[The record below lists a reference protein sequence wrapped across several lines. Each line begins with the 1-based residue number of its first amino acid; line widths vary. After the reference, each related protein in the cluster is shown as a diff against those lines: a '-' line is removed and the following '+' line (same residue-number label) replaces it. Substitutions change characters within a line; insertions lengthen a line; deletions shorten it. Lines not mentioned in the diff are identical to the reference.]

1 MVSRALD
8 SSWRAL
14 SFTAFV
20 MRQIMDNPLE
30 DETASSRLKQVGL
43 MSVLYCMHVGNQP
56 LTLAAITA
64 ETGLTRGGVYETIA
78 YLVKRRLLDEVEVRN
93 TLGRGKARRFSI
105 PETIFEQIRQFERS
119 PRKEK

>member
-1 MVSRALD
+1 MDSRALD

-20 MRQIMDNPLE
+20 MREIMDNPLE
-30 DETASSRLKQVGL
+30 DETASARLKQVGL
-43 MSVLYCMHVGNQP
+43 MSVLYCMHVGNQQ

-78 YLVKRRLLDEVEVRN
+78 YLLKRSLLDETEVKN
-93 TLGRGKARRFSI
+93 ALGRGKARRFSI
-105 PETIFEQIRQFERS
+105 PERIFERIRQFERS
-119 PRKEK
+119 PR

>member
-8 SSWRAL
+8 SNWRAL

-20 MRQIMDNPLE
+20 MREIMDNPLE
-30 DETASSRLKQVGL
+30 DETASARLKQVGL

-64 ETGLTRGGVYETIA
+64 ETGLTRGGIYETVA
-78 YLVKRRLLDEVEVRN
+78 YLLKRRLLDETEVRN
-93 TLGRGKARRFSI
+93 ALGRGKARRFSI
-105 PETIFEQIRQFERS
+105 PESIFERIRQFERL
-119 PRKEK
+119 PR